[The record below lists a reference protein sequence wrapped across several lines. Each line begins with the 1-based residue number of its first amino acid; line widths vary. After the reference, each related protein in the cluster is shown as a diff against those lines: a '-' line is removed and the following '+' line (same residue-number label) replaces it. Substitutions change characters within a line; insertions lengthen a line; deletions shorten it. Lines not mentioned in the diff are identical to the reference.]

1 MSSRVGVVILGSFL
15 LLLLS
20 VRATAQDATGITVS
34 GTAKVSAKPTSIEIP
49 CIVSGDA
56 ELTADAI
63 VKYRDAR
70 KRGVSAIE
78 GLKIDGLSVDSKGY
92 SVKDYVDSNAQQQ
105 AMMRGQ
111 AVVNTKQKVSVT
123 EQLRIVIKDV
133 DKMEQAALMDTMLKV
148 LDTVRDSGLT
158 LGDGT
163 PRNVNYYPPPP
174 GPALINFKITDTTAL
189 REQAYKQA
197 MDDAKS
203 KAQKLA
209 DLAGVKLGRILSV
222 RDAAQRPVEQNPNVY
237 NPYNIQPTP
246 QSQNELVSSV
256 FDEIPMNV
264 SLTVQFEIVK

>member
-1 MSSRVGVVILGSFL
+1 MSSPVGVPAFSPRTCSRLTASKLAGYTVAL
-15 LLLLS
+15 LLCLLLIAQS
-20 VRATAQDATGITVS
+20 VRAQDTTGITVA
-34 GTAKVSAKPTSIEIP
+34 GTAKVSAKPTTVEIP

-92 SVKDYVDSNAQQQ
+92 SVKDYVDANAQQM
-105 AMMRGQ
+105 AMQRGQ
-111 AVVNTKQKVSVT
+111 AVANTKQKVSVT

-163 PRNVNYYPPPP
+163 PRNYNYYPPPP
-174 GPALINFKITDTTAL
+174 GPALINFKITDTT
-189 REQAYKQA
+189 
-197 MDDAKS
+197 
-203 KAQKLA
+203 
-209 DLAGVKLGRILSV
+209 
-222 RDAAQRPVEQNPNVY
+222 
-237 NPYNIQPTP
+237 
-246 QSQNELVSSV
+246 
-256 FDEIPMNV
+256 
-264 SLTVQFEIVK
+264 

>member
-1 MSSRVGVVILGSFL
+1 MSSRVGVAVLGMF
-15 LLLLS
+15 LLLS
-20 VRATAQDATGITVS
+20 VSLRAWGEDTTGITVA
-34 GTAKVSAKPTSIEIP
+34 GTAKVSSKPTTVEIP

-70 KRGVSAIE
+70 KRAVSAIE

-111 AVVNTKQKVSVT
+111 MVANTKQKVSVT

-158 LGDGT
+158 MGDGS
-163 PRNVNYYPPPP
+163 PRNYNYYPPPP
-174 GPALINFKITDTTAL
+174 GPSLINFKITDTTAL
-189 REQAYKQA
+189 REEAYKKA
-197 MDDAKS
+197 MDDAKQ

-222 RDAAQRPVEQNPNVY
+222 RDGGQKQQEPNPN
-237 NPYNIQPTP
+237 NPYNVQPVP
-246 QSQNELVSSV
+246 ASQNELVSST